1 MTQVASYFARDPMLE
16 LQVQS
21 AITQKLAGWRVL
33 RQIPTL
39 PLDKVR
45 VLARDLFQPRI
56 VRNAAKYRITYAAS
70 FGFSPSS
77 SSESS
82 MNDTLSAL
90 ISPTL
95 SMYGAAPVAQPAPS
109 QIETSSP
116 APRPSGATVLTGFA
130 IATGVAAG
138 VSALVGRVAYPET
151 KTREFA
157 TVGALGYAI
166 PAGVLLGV
174 TALYRAQAK

>member
-56 VRNAAKYRITYAAS
+56 VRNAAKYRITYATAL
-70 FGFSPSS
+70 GFSPSS

-109 QIETSSP
+109 QIETSP

-138 VSALVGRVAYPET
+138 VSALVGRVVYPET